1 MKNKEKKILRRF
13 LKYARIDSRSD
24 VKLGE
29 KLGKGQ
35 GPSTPGQTEII
46 KAILSEISPYV
57 VQGRLFISLLGDGS
71 LLLYFPGRRLG
82 YTVCLASHV
91 DTYYGFEGGAKPIL
105 NFYGGGNIKLPKN
118 GKVIPAEDLAGK
130 EGKIIITADGS
141 TTLGADDKAGVA
153 VLVQIAL
160 DILWGEITDYGPLYL
175 WFCTDEEIGKLD
187 TEVVPPEIVKSW
199 DILITVD
206 GGNPKDIV
214 TECFSM
220 TDINVEFF
228 GRDAHAGDN
237 GNKIRPANYAICQL
251 VTDIMYKHK
260 TPWGS
265 KDREGFIYASQFG
278 VMTPEYAEVYFCP
291 RSFDLVELNAFYDS
305 IVKTIKKVVA
315 YYGVT
320 YKISENKLTCVNT
333 KNAIDKKMNLLEPI
347 IKALA
352 KAGCDDPRFCA
363 GRYGTDGAMV
373 NLNIP
378 DLPAPDIG
386 TGGYNVHGPLEYLV
400 VEEMY
405 TMYKAIRALLPLY
418 AYSSYY
424 GVK

>member
-153 VLVQIAL
+153 ILVQIAL
-160 DILWGEITDYGPLYL
+160 DILQGKITDYGPLYL
-175 WFCTDEEIGKLD
+175 WFCTDEEISRLD
-187 TEVVPPEIVKSW
+187 VKVVPPKIVSSW

-206 GGNPKDIV
+206 GSSPKEII
-214 TECFSM
+214 TECLS
-220 TDINVEFF
+220 DRDVIVEFH
-228 GRDAHAGDN
+228 GRDAHAGES
-237 GNKIRPANYAICQL
+237 GYKIKSANYAMCEL
-251 VTDIMYKHK
+251 VMDLKRQHK
-260 TPWGS
+260 PPWDS
-265 KDREGFIYASQFG
+265 HDRDGFVYAPNFG
-278 VMTPEYAEVYFCP
+278 QMATEYAKAYFCP
-291 RSFDLVELNAFYDS
+291 RSFDLKELNSYCDS
-305 IVKTIKKVVA
+305 IVKTAKKIA
-315 YYGVT
+315 KDYGVT
-320 YKISENKLTCVNT
+320 YTISTKLNCINI
-333 KNAIDKKMNLLEPI
+333 KNAIEKKWRLVKPI
-347 IKALA
+347 AEALA
-352 KAGCDDPRFCA
+352 KAGCDDARFCA
-363 GRYGTDGAMV
+363 GRYGTDGAMI